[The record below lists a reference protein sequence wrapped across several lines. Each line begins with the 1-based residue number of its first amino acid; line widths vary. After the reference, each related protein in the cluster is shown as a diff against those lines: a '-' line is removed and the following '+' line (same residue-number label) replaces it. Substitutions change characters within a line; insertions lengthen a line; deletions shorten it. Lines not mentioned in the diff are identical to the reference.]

1 MTHHARGAILHLA
14 LTIALLFSGNPAVMG
29 GRTAAAAQAKEP
41 MSEASK
47 QWLEEVVPYIITA
60 REKDVFLNLPTES
73 DRGQFIETFWKKRDP
88 NPQTPEN
95 EFKLEYYRRIALAN
109 KFFGAG
115 GVPGWRTDRGRFF
128 ILLGPPKEIERDLS
142 PSASVLTISQGPKE
156 TWQYWGL
163 PNPNLPYN
171 LEITFVDKFGTGNYM
186 LQQSF
191 RKDEGRN
198 EAFDMS
204 DMTFQFN
211 YLETIAEAMKNPFDN
226 LEKLKGVITTQVNYN
241 LIPFQ
246 YGAFSFKGTEKK
258 TLVPLLVSMPYASL
272 PSKRSGYDYFFSLN
286 LTINVSNSLGQVVF
300 EASKDINF
308 KKAATELAGVQD
320 GSFRFQTSFSLE
332 PGDYRLHLLVL
343 DNYSGKVGTSH
354 EPVLVPD
361 LSADGPAMSD
371 LILST
376 EDALPEEA
384 SAGEEKGLGAEVLRA
399 NAARTF
405 RAGDEM
411 GVFFEVYNLGRSET
425 TGLNKFQA
433 EYAFI
438 QAGKTLAR
446 IEAPPIEPSA
456 QSDCR
461 IRTSFRLKN
470 FEPGDYILRAAVTD
484 ENLGQGVSREIPFTI
499 SKARAPGPGP

>member
-1 MTHHARGAILHLA
+1 
-14 LTIALLFSGNPAVMG
+14 
-29 GRTAAAAQAKEP
+29 
-41 MSEASK
+41 
-47 QWLEEVVPYIITA
+47 
-60 REKDVFLNLPTES
+60 
-73 DRGQFIETFWKKRDP
+73 
-88 NPQTPEN
+88 
-95 EFKLEYYRRIALAN
+95 
-109 KFFGAG
+109 
-115 GVPGWRTDRGRFF
+115 
-128 ILLGPPKEIERDLS
+128 
-142 PSASVLTISQGPKE
+142 
-156 TWQYWGL
+156 
-163 PNPNLPYN
+163 
-171 LEITFVDKFGTGNYM
+171 
-186 LQQSF
+186 
-191 RKDEGRN
+191 
-198 EAFDMS
+198 
-204 DMTFQFN
+204 
-211 YLETIAEAMKNPFDN
+211 
-226 LEKLKGVITTQVNYN
+226 
-241 LIPFQ
+241 
-246 YGAFSFKGTEKK
+246 
-258 TLVPLLVSMPYASL
+258 MPYASL